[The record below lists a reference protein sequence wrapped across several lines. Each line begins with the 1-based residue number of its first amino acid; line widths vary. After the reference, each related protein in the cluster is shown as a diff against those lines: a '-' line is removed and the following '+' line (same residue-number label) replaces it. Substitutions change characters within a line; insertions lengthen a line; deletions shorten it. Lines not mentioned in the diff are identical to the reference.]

1 MTWPR
6 VLFKAAQFVTA
17 CRESSQIPN
26 GNANALLGNYIQ
38 ATINYLESASIYSY
52 DLSISK
58 ALINYDIFFEQM
70 RHKIWWKFKQ
80 PRSLKYFGDHGL
92 MVARQNLASS
102 LSHVSFVLMLN
113 KQHKLAKLLSLQSL
127 QMGFSKY
134 SLTAFNELCI
144 LYLAS
149 VNVYKQSGD
158 LTFID
163 HVEKYMLRVID
174 KKKSWKRSNDFYML
188 AQVYFATMEC
198 CLLKG
203 NLKKATKYG
212 EMALQI
218 SKTFQISRL
227 TFEILPL
234 MVQALI
240 RLKLICRAMDLL
252 QLLRDISL
260 EDIDKSALTWYYA
273 LCMDLLLDAGILIE
287 SFEACSAYAEK
298 ILGKS
303 DVCVYRDSNGF
314 KRLLVCL
321 WSWQLRKGYLNTT
334 MFVRN
339 LDFYA
344 KDVNSSDYF
353 QIMTLLKVKCHLILL
368 LRCINLKKGQ
378 HIKILLRD
386 IAILMDTLNGI
397 QKKSHCIRSQYYMLL
412 AYFYLMHDRTELL
425 KSYLRKAKKA
435 AAVECNKMSLA
446 TIDQN
451 EKTWKAESYNDMAC
465 YWEEDADSR
474 SKIAWQDI
482 AAFDMDNWSKLLYS
496 LPVPHAYI

>member
-1 MTWPR
+1 MVDQW
-6 VLFKAAQFVTA
+6 
-17 CRESSQIPN
+17 
-26 GNANALLGNYIQ
+26 NANALLGNYIQ

-218 SKTFQISRL
+218 SKTFQILRL

-234 MVQALI
+234 MMQAL
-240 RLKLICRAMDLL
+240 
-252 QLLRDISL
+252 LLRDISL

-298 ILGKS
+298 ILGS
-303 DVCVYRDSNGF
+303 
-314 KRLLVCL
+314 
-321 WSWQLRKGYLNTT
+321 GYLNTT

-353 QIMTLLKVKCHLILL
+353 QIMTLLKVLECHLILL
-368 LRCINLKKGQ
+368 LRCVNLKKGQ

-435 AAVECNKMSLA
+435 AATECNKMSLA